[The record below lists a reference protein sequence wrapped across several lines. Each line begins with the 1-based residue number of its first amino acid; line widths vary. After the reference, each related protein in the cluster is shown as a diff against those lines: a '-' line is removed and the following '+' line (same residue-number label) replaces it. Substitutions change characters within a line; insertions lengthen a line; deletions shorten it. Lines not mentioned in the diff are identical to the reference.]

1 MLSTFIKRNVK
12 TSEIII
18 SKIFPA
24 GCGWQSGS
32 IIAENL
38 SYTITDPMFY
48 TIVGFKEAL
57 FVGSGHMIYY
67 KIKSYNS
74 DEININ
80 DEKNNALLLSSA
92 TFCSGYMWQPIVNQ
106 YSDMDF
112 LITSTITGTYCS
124 SSFLGG
130 LLLSRLLYPML
141 NYNIEKNNKETIK
154 KDVGLSLSIG
164 GATGLFVAT
173 DTELLNN
180 FLANYLGINDN
191 MSTIECIYTAG
202 ISTSL
207 GFFGIQT
214 LQNVLKKNWL
224 D

>member
-1 MLSTFIKRNVK
+1 MVGNVDLLLL
-12 TSEIII
+12 
-18 SKIFPA
+18 KI
-24 GCGWQSGS
+24 
-32 IIAENL
+32 L
-38 SYTITDPMFY
+38 SYTISDPLFY
-48 TIVGFKEAL
+48 TIVGINEAL
-57 FVGSGHMIYY
+57 FVGSGHIIYN
-67 KIKSYNS
+67 KLKSYRYNS
-74 DEININ
+74 IDIKQ
-80 DEKNNALLLSSA
+80 EKNNALLLSSA

-112 LITSTITGTYCS
+112 ILTSSITGIYCGS
-124 SSFLGG
+124 AFLYG
-130 LLLSRLLYPML
+130 LLLSRTLYPKI
-141 NYNIEKNNKETIK
+141 NYSIENINKETIK
-154 KDVGLSLSIG
+154 KDIGLSLSIG